1 MLDVLL
7 PWCRAIIQTR
17 ESQRDEDMSHR
28 FCAWDAR
35 VMISLCNKL
44 SDLQNESWDGG
55 NESGKR
61 RGRDVE
67 GMGIRPLEGGRKDVL
82 WNYLR
87 FLNPL
92 LSTLRHV
99 AKPRFSPSR
108 WEIHPTYVLLL
119 TDILYVLAITDVWYA
134 LFKPALLVSWYNHWN
149 YLNRKK
155 EQVCSMIYDGFVS
168 K

>member
-17 ESQRDEDMSHR
+17 EPERWGYAALL
-28 FCAWDAR
+28 CVWDAR

-44 SDLQNESWDGG
+44 SDLQNESWDGRG
-55 NESGKR
+55 EKKSGKR

-92 LSTLRHV
+92 LSTLRLV
-99 AKPRFSPSR
+99 AKPCFSPSR

-134 LFKPALLVSWYNHWN
+134 LFKPALLVSWYNCRN
-149 YLNRKK
+149 YLNR
-155 EQVCSMIYDGFVS
+155 
-168 K
+168 